1 MIIQKPASS
10 PADAPINGII
20 MGTLGRKLLCAW
32 LVLDGIVWNIILN
45 GVLPI
50 WAPSLSASIPFP
62 FSPFTFLPQTSGTPA
77 ADLFAGRALG
87 WGFMLHG
94 VVRGAAGLNPEDS
107 TLAWL
112 AASSMMIEV
121 YFWASAHPNKTMFL
135 PVLIVNPILAY
146 LCATMLGGPAKN
158 PKGGHAY

>member
-1 MIIQKPASS
+1 MF
-10 PADAPINGII
+10 
-20 MGTLGRKLLCAW
+20 
-32 LVLDGIVWNIILN
+32 DGIVWNIILN
-45 GVLPI
+45 GTLPI

-112 AASSMMIEV
+112 AASSHIIEF
-121 YFWASAHPNKTMFL
+121 YLWACVHPNKKMYL
-135 PVLIVNPILAY
+135 GILIGAPILAY
-146 LCATMLGGPAKN
+146 LCATILGCPAKN
-158 PKGGHAY
+158 PKDGHAY

>member
-1 MIIQKPASS
+1 
-10 PADAPINGII
+10 

-32 LVLDGIVWNIILN
+32 LVFDGIVWCFFIL

-50 WAPSLSASIPFP
+50 FAPSLAASLPLPFNPFMWLPDAGGSGGTSA
-62 FSPFTFLPQTSGTPA
+62 LN
-77 ADLFAGRALG
+77 LFAGRALG
-87 WGFMLHG
+87 WAFMLHG

-112 AASSMMIEV
+112 AASSNIIEV
-121 YFWASAHPNKTMFL
+121 YLWASAHPNKTTFL
-135 PVLIVNPILAY
+135 FPLIVCPISAY
-146 LCATMLGGPAKN
+146 LCATMLGCPAKS